1 MIKAIFTRDKDGSL
15 VSAKLTGHA
24 GSGEYGFDIICASV
38 STLAI
43 NFVNSVEGLTDVQ
56 PSLILNEVEGG
67 YMKISIPHDNQE
79 KVQLLFESFLLG
91 MTNLSENSPEFVDTR
106 VI

>member
-1 MIKAIFTRDKDGSL
+1 MIKAIFTRQKDGSL
-15 VSAKLTGHA
+15 SSATLTGHA
-24 GSGEYGFDIICASV
+24 GSGEFGFDIVCASV

-43 NFVNSVEGLTDVQ
+43 NFINSLEVLADIQ
-56 PSLILNEVEGG
+56 ADIKMNNVEGG

-91 MTNLSENSPEFVDTR
+91 MTTLSEDSSEFVKTK

>member
-1 MIKAIFTRDKDGSL
+1 MIKAIFTRHKDGSL
-15 VSAKLTGHA
+15 HSVQVTGHA
-24 GSGEYGFDIICASV
+24 GSGEYGFDIVCASV

-43 NFVNSVEGLTDVQ
+43 NFINSLEALTHTQADIKLDQ
-56 PSLILNEVEGG
+56 VEGG
-67 YMKISIPHDNQE
+67 YLKVSVPHDNQE

-91 MTNLSENSPEFVDTR
+91 MANLSENSSEFVRTQ

>member
-1 MIKAIFTRDKDGSL
+1 MIKAIFTRQNDGSL
-15 VSAKLTGHA
+15 SSVTLTGHA
-24 GSGEYGFDIICASV
+24 GSGKYGFDIVCASV

-43 NFVNSVEGLTDVQ
+43 NFVNSLEVLTDTQ
-56 PSLILNEVEGG
+56 ADIDMNDVEGG
-67 YMKISIPHDNQE
+67 YMKISIPRDNQE

-91 MTNLSENSPEFVDTR
+91 MTNLSNDSSKFVTTK

>member
-1 MIKAIFTRDKDGSL
+1 MIKAIFTRQNDGSL
-15 VSAKLTGHA
+15 SSATLTGHA
-24 GSGEYGFDIICASV
+24 GSGKYGFDIVCASV

-43 NFVNSVEGLTDVQ
+43 NFVNSLEVLTDTQ
-56 PSLILNEVEGG
+56 ADIDMNDVEGG
-67 YMKISIPHDNQE
+67 YMKISIPRDNQE

-91 MTNLSENSPEFVDTR
+91 MTNLSNDSSKFVTTK